1 MSERLR
7 IQELARLAEAA
18 IDEHGTAPVSGRV
31 RAVPDVRTL
40 RYYTTI
46 GLLDRPSEMQGRTGF
61 YGRRHLWQ
69 LVAIK
74 RLQAQGLSLVEIQQR
89 LLGIE
94 NRELARLAA
103 LPSGFLNEI
112 ESRLAEVKTPTQRE
126 DTAKPLPRRER
137 FWETAVEEE
146 PRELAPLRPAEQKPQ
161 PTLLLPLA
169 DGVSLLLEGIDVT
182 TWNEATWRAMQPAI
196 AGLLDALNQA
206 GVSVG
211 TGAAKTSK

>member
-1 MSERLR
+1 MSERFR
-7 IQELARLAEAA
+7 IQDLARLAEAV
-18 IDEHGTAPVSGRV
+18 IGEHGAAPVSGRV

-103 LPSGFLNEI
+103 LPSGFLYEI
-112 ESRLAEVKTPTQRE
+112 ESRLADTKPTTAHE
-126 DTAKPLPRRER
+126 DAAKPVPRRER
-137 FWETAVEEE
+137 FWETPVEDES
-146 PRELAPLRPAEQKPQ
+146 RELAPLRLVEQKPQ
-161 PTLLLPLA
+161 PTLLVPLA
-169 DGVSLLLEGIDVT
+169 EGVSLLLEGIDVT
-182 TWNEATWRAMQPAI
+182 TWNEATSRVMQPAI
-196 AGLLDALNQA
+196 ARLLDALNQA

-211 TGAAKTSK
+211 TGAAKASK